1 MIPGVIAKR
10 YATALVELGSE
21 AGQLDALVEEIS
33 RASQAYESSAEL
45 RGAFENPL
53 IPLPA
58 KKAILGD
65 IVTGLGL
72 GTTAKSFLGI
82 LVDRRRI
89 KALPA
94 IATRLRE
101 MADLRRGVTRAEVL
115 TAMPLPEEYFEKLQR
130 ELERIT
136 GRKVALDR
144 KLDPALICGVLVR
157 VGDTVYDGS
166 LIARLKQLKDTMQPS
181 N

>member
-1 MIPGVIAKR
+1 VIPGVIAKR
-10 YATALVELGSE
+10 YATALLELGGES
-21 AGQLDALVEEIS
+21 GQLDALVEEIA
-33 RASQAYESSAEL
+33 RAAAAYESSDEL
-45 RGAFENPL
+45 RHAFENPL
-53 IPLPA
+53 VSPAA

-65 IVTGLGL
+65 IGERLAL
-72 GTTAKSFLGI
+72 SATARSFLGI

-89 KALPA
+89 RALPP
-94 IATRLRE
+94 IAQRLRE
-101 MADLRRGVTRAEVL
+101 MADLRRGITRAEVS

-144 KLDPALICGVLVR
+144 KLDPALLCGVLIR
-157 VGDTVYDGS
+157 IGDTVYDGS
-166 LIARLKQLKDTMQPS
+166 LIARLKQLKETMLP

>member
-10 YATALVELGSE
+10 YATALVELGTE
-21 AGQLDALVEEIS
+21 GGQLDALVEEIS
-33 RASQAYESSAEL
+33 RAAAAYDSSHEL
-45 RGAFENPL
+45 RNAFENPL
-53 IPLPA
+53 VPITA
-58 KKAILGD
+58 KKAILAD
-65 IVTGLGL
+65 IIQQLGL
-72 GTTAKSFLGI
+72 GATSKSFLG
-82 LVDRRRI
+82 LLLDRRRI
-89 KALPA
+89 RALPS
-94 IATRLRE
+94 IAQRLRE

-136 GRKVALDR
+136 GRRVALDR
-144 KLDPALICGVLVR
+144 KLDPSLICGVLVR

-166 LIARLKQLKDTMQPS
+166 LVARLKQLKDAMLP

>member
-10 YATALVELGSE
+10 YANALIELGTE
-21 AGQLDALVEEIS
+21 AGQLDTLVEEIS
-33 RASQAYESSAEL
+33 RAAEAYESSAEL
-45 RGAFENPL
+45 RSAFENPL
-53 IPLPA
+53 VAFEA

-65 IVTGLGL
+65 IAERLGL
-72 GTTAKSFLGI
+72 GTTAKSFLGL

-89 KALPA
+89 RALPS

-101 MADLRRGVTRAEVL
+101 VADLRRGITRAEVL

-144 KLDPALICGVLVR
+144 KLDPALICGVMVR
-157 VGDTVYDGS
+157 LGDTVYDGS
-166 LIARLKQLKDTMQPS
+166 LVARLKQLKDTMQPS

>member
-10 YATALVELGSE
+10 YATALLDLGSE
-21 AGQLDALVEEIS
+21 SGQLDALVEEI
-33 RASQAYESSAEL
+33 ASASATYESSVEL
-45 RGAFENPL
+45 QHAFENPL
-53 IPLPA
+53 IPAAA
-58 KKAILGD
+58 KKAMLHD
-65 IVTGLGL
+65 LVEALRL
-72 GTTAKSFLGI
+72 GTTARSFLGL

-89 KALPA
+89 KALPP

-101 MADLRRGVTRAEVL
+101 MADLRRGITRAEVL

-136 GRKVALDR
+136 GQKVALDR
-144 KLDPALICGVLVR
+144 KLDPTLICGVLIR
-157 VGDTVYDGS
+157 VGDTIYDGS
-166 LIARLKQLKDTMQPS
+166 LIARLKQLKETMQP

>member
-10 YATALVELGSE
+10 YATALLEIGAE
-21 AGQLDALVEEIS
+21 TGQLEALVAEIE
-33 RASQAYESSAEL
+33 RAAEAYEASSEL
-45 RGAFENPL
+45 RAAFDNPL
-53 IPLPA
+53 VPAAA

-65 IVTGLGL
+65 VMERLSV
-72 GTTAKSFLGI
+72 GTTTKHAVAL
-82 LVDRRRI
+82 LLDRRRI
-89 KALPA
+89 RARPQ
-94 IATRLRE
+94 ISQRLRE
-101 MADLRRGVTRAEVL
+101 MAELRRGVVRAEVM
-115 TAMPLPEEYFEKLQR
+115 TALPLPEEYFEKLQR

-144 KLDPALICGVLVR
+144 KLDASLICGVVVR

-166 LIARLKQLKDTMQPS
+166 VIARLKQLTDSMV

>member
-10 YATALVELGSE
+10 YATALLELGGES
-21 AGQLDALVEEIS
+21 GQLDALVDEIN
-33 RASQAYESSAEL
+33 RAAAAYDSSLEL
-45 RGAFENPL
+45 RNAFENPL
-53 IPLPA
+53 VPAAA

-65 IVTGLGL
+65 IAERLNL
-72 GTTAKSFLGI
+72 GTTAKSFLGL

-89 KALPA
+89 RALPP

-101 MADLRRGVTRAEVL
+101 MADLRRGITRAEVL
-115 TAMPLPEEYFEKLQR
+115 TALPLPEEYFEKLQR

-144 KLDPALICGVLVR
+144 KLDPTLICGVLIR
-157 VGDTVYDGS
+157 IGDTVYDGS
-166 LIARLKQLKDTMQPS
+166 LVARLKQLKETMLP

>member
-10 YATALVELGSE
+10 YANALVELGTEGGS
-21 AGQLDALVEEIS
+21 LDGLVEEIS
-33 RASQAYESSAEL
+33 SAAAAYDASTEL
-45 RGAFENPL
+45 QNAFDNPL
-53 IPLPA
+53 VPIAA
-58 KKAILGD
+58 KKAILDELIGRLS
-65 IVTGLGL
+65 LGA
-72 GTTAKSFLGI
+72 TAKSFLG
-82 LVDRRRI
+82 LLLDRRRI
-89 KALPA
+89 RALPS

-101 MADLRRGVTRAEVL
+101 MADHRRGITRAEVL

-144 KLDPALICGVLVR
+144 KLEPSLICGVMVR

-166 LIARLKQLKDTMQPS
+166 LVARLRQLKDTMLTL

>member
-10 YATALVELGSE
+10 YATALLELGAE
-21 AGQLDALVEEIS
+21 ANQLDTLVEEIA
-33 RASQAYESSAEL
+33 RAAAAYEASAEL
-45 RGAFENPL
+45 RNAFENPL
-53 IPLPA
+53 IPHVA
-58 KKAILGD
+58 KKLILGSVVD
-65 IVTGLGL
+65 RLALGA
-72 GTTAKSFLGI
+72 TTRSFLGL

-89 KALPA
+89 RALPP

-101 MADLRRGVTRAEVL
+101 MADLRRGLTRAEVL

-144 KLDPALICGVLVR
+144 KLDPSLICGVLIR
-157 VGDTVYDGS
+157 IGDTVYDGS
-166 LIARLKQLKDTMQPS
+166 LIARLKQLKETMQP

>member
-10 YATALVELGSE
+10 YATALLELGNE
-21 AGQLDALVEEIS
+21 AGQLDTLVEEIN
-33 RASQAYESSAEL
+33 RASQTYESSDEL
-45 RGAFENPL
+45 RNAFENPL
-53 IPLPA
+53 VPAAA
-58 KKAILGD
+58 KKQI
-65 IVTGLGL
+65 IVDVSERLGL
-72 GTTAKSFLGI
+72 GPTARSFLGI

-89 KALPA
+89 RALPP

-101 MADLRRGVTRAEVL
+101 MADLRRGITRAEVA

-144 KLDPALICGVLVR
+144 KLDPTLICGVLIR
-157 VGDTVYDGS
+157 IGDTVYDGS
-166 LIARLKQLKDTMQPS
+166 LVARLKQLKETLLP

>member
-10 YATALVELGSE
+10 YATALLELGGE
-21 AGQLDALVEEIS
+21 THQLDALVDEIG
-33 RASQAYESSAEL
+33 RAAAAYEVSAEL
-45 RGAFENPL
+45 RNAFENPL
-53 IPLPA
+53 IPHAA
-58 KKAILGD
+58 KKLILGD
-65 IVTGLGL
+65 IAERLAL
-72 GTTAKSFLGI
+72 GTIARSFLGL

-89 KALPA
+89 RALPP

-101 MADLRRGVTRAEVL
+101 MADLRRGLTRAEVL

-144 KLDPALICGVLVR
+144 KLDPTLICGVRVR
-157 VGDTVYDGS
+157 IGDTVYDGS
-166 LIARLKQLKDTMQPS
+166 LIARLTQLKETMQP

>member
-10 YATALVELGSE
+10 YATALLELGGESN
-21 AGQLDALVEEIS
+21 QLDSLVEEIA
-33 RASQAYESSAEL
+33 RAAQAYEASAEL
-45 RGAFENPL
+45 RNAFENPL
-53 IPLPA
+53 IPHSA
-58 KKAILGD
+58 KKLILAD
-65 IVTGLGL
+65 VVERLGVSA
-72 GTTAKSFLGI
+72 TTRSFLGL

-89 KALPA
+89 RALPS
-94 IATRLRE
+94 ISSRLRE
-101 MADLRRGVTRAEVL
+101 MADLRRGLTRAEVL

-144 KLDPALICGVLVR
+144 KLDASLICGVLVR
-157 VGDTVYDGS
+157 IGDTVYDGS
-166 LIARLKQLKDTMQPS
+166 LVARLKQLKETMQP

>member
-10 YATALVELGSE
+10 YANALLELGTE
-21 AGQLDALVEEIS
+21 AGQLDALVDEIN
-33 RASQAYESSAEL
+33 RAAAAYETSAEL
-45 RGAFENPL
+45 RSAFENPL
-53 IPLPA
+53 VPAVA
-58 KKAILGD
+58 KKAIIGD
-65 IVTGLGL
+65 VSERLGL
-72 GTTAKSFLGI
+72 GTTARSFLGI

-89 KALPA
+89 RALPP

-101 MADLRRGVTRAEVL
+101 MADLRRGITRAEVL

-144 KLDPALICGVLVR
+144 KLDPTLICGVLIR
-157 VGDTVYDGS
+157 IGDTVYDGS
-166 LIARLKQLKDTMQPS
+166 LVARLKHLKETVLP

>member
-10 YATALVELGSE
+10 YATALLELGGES
-21 AGQLDALVEEIS
+21 GQLDALVDEIN
-33 RASQAYESSAEL
+33 RAAAAYDASLEL
-45 RGAFENPL
+45 RNAFENPL
-53 IPLPA
+53 VPAAA

-65 IVTGLGL
+65 IAERLNL
-72 GTTAKSFLGI
+72 GTTAKSFLGL

-89 KALPA
+89 RALPP

-101 MADLRRGVTRAEVL
+101 MADLRRGITRAEVL
-115 TAMPLPEEYFEKLQR
+115 TALPLPEEYFEKLQR

-144 KLDPALICGVLVR
+144 KLDPTLICGVLIR
-157 VGDTVYDGS
+157 IGDTVYDGT
-166 LIARLKQLKDTMQPS
+166 LVARLKQLKETMLP

>member
-10 YATALVELGSE
+10 YATALLEIGGDS
-21 AGQLDALVEEIS
+21 GQLDALVDEVA
-33 RASQAYESSAEL
+33 RAADAYDASAEL
-45 RGAFENPL
+45 RNAFENPL
-53 IPLPA
+53 VPAAA

-65 IVTGLGL
+65 IAERLDL
-72 GTTAKSFLGI
+72 GTTSRSFLGL

-89 KALPA
+89 RALPA

-101 MADLRRGVTRAEVL
+101 MADLRRGITRAEVL
-115 TAMPLPEEYFEKLQR
+115 TALPLSEEYFEKLQR

-144 KLDPALICGVLVR
+144 KLDPSLICGVLVR
-157 VGDTVYDGS
+157 IGDTVYDGS
-166 LIARLKQLKDTMQPS
+166 LVARLRQLKETMLP

>member
-10 YATALVELGSE
+10 YATALLDIGTEG
-21 AGQLDALVEEIS
+21 GQLDALVEEI
-33 RASQAYESSAEL
+33 ASASAAYESSVEL
-45 RGAFENPL
+45 QHAFENPL
-53 IPLPA
+53 IPAAA
-58 KKAILGD
+58 KKAILHD
-65 IVTGLGL
+65 LVEALRLGA
-72 GTTAKSFLGI
+72 TTRSFLGL

-89 KALPA
+89 KALPP

-101 MADLRRGVTRAEVL
+101 MADLRRGITRAEVV

-136 GRKVALDR
+136 GQKVALDR
-144 KLDPALICGVLVR
+144 KLDPTLICGVLIR
-157 VGDTVYDGS
+157 VGDTIYDGS
-166 LIARLKQLKDTMQPS
+166 LIARLKQLRETMQPA